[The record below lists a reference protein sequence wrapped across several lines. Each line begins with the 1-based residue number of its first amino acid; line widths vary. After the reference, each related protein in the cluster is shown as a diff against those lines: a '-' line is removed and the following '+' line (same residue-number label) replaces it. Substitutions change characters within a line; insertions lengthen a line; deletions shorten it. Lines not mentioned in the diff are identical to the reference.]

1 MTDEQVLGAAASLAM
16 LSPMANNDVERHAEV
31 PSVGGSG
38 VGTPFRVYQ
47 SPTAGNPP
55 TALDSPQ
62 RAASFLRRQSLMG
75 ETTPD
80 ASSRRSRRQVLQ
92 VGGAA
97 Q

>member
-1 MTDEQVLGAAASLAM
+1 MTTVATT
-16 LSPMANNDVERHAEV
+16 LSHPLAEV

-38 VGTPFRVYQ
+38 VGTPLRVHQ

-55 TALDSPQ
+55 TALDSLQ

-80 ASSRRSRRQVLQ
+80 ASPKGRRYANKSAKPPNALAPPRPRCLSSAVR
-92 VGGAA
+92 
-97 Q
+97 

>member
-1 MTDEQVLGAAASLAM
+1 M
-16 LSPMANNDVERHAEV
+16 
-31 PSVGGSG
+31 
-38 VGTPFRVYQ
+38 GTPLRVHQ

-80 ASSRRSRRQVLQ
+80 ASSRRSRPTHWLPQDR
-92 VGGAA
+92 AA
-97 Q
+97 SPLRFVKKIDFDKEF

>member
-1 MTDEQVLGAAASLAM
+1 M
-16 LSPMANNDVERHAEV
+16 
-31 PSVGGSG
+31 
-38 VGTPFRVYQ
+38 GTPLRVHQ
-47 SPTAGNPP
+47 SPTAGNPS

-97 Q
+97 QRTGSPTHWLPQDRAASPLRFVKKIDFDKEF